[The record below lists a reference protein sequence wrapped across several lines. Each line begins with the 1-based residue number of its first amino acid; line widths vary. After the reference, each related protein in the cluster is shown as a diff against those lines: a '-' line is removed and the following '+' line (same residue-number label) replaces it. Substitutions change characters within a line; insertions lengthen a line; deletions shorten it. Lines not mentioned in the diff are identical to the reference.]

1 MNAPRRRVRFGGLFA
16 LIALFASVTVASA
29 APPANDDFA
38 DATAM
43 LEGVEQRA
51 DNTEATEEVDEDY
64 CDEGPTVY
72 WKFTATEAGDYL
84 AYATGSNTDT
94 EIGIND
100 AVDNNVGE
108 CPDDESSSYDAV
120 EDPWTMAVDDEIW
133 VQVGQHDADSRGTV
147 GAGIALIREGRDNF
161 EFRRTLSFRPG
172 APSAVAGFSTDGT
185 DTVETGEPV
194 TCGAETM
201 VETIW
206 YSFTPPTTGAWLIE
220 VKTVDDYEL
229 AVYEGSALD
238 SLTPLNCAFD
248 SGQTRVAVDLVAGRE
263 YAIQIEGDGG
273 SAADG
278 VLRAEFANDIRG
290 MSQVIDDADGEVGDN
305 SAATLFDDGR
315 PAVFYD
321 VSDSGMTDFVY
332 AERSADGV
340 WTRDPV
346 VEDLASTDSTW
357 VDIGVLPN
365 GNPVVSW
372 HDPVTG
378 DLMFAER
385 SGGTWTTVTVDDAG
399 TDAGEPHAM
408 VTRSDGS
415 VNIAYKA
422 DDGGQH
428 LRLATRTPGG
438 VWSDASVDTD
448 GSGGGTDLADH
459 VDMIVYDGAL
469 AIAAS
474 EGTNDE
480 MLVYMQD
487 GGSWDESV
495 VRSFFTWDGPGDS
508 TGADGNPSLNVSPD
522 GTLKVAVQDD
532 DIGHSWIATWDGS
545 SWSWEII
552 MSDRLIAELG
562 WASSIDLLWDHD
574 GRAIV
579 VWQDDNY
586 GGAVGVSVYEDGVWH
601 EQVSTSRLANP
612 FTASGYH
619 DTFADQMEAI
629 QMPDGRLAW
638 TVPHNDTDA
647 LYWAEDM
654 YRVCPSADTP
664 LGDVP
669 GTSFASED
677 VKCIYG
683 LGITTG
689 TSPTEYSPADF
700 VTREQMAAFLAR
712 LYRQLTGDECTGH
725 SHPFTDV
732 PGTSFAAEDVG
743 CIFFLGVT
751 TGTSDTTYSPA
762 DFVTREQM
770 ASFLARLY
778 RAVIDD
784 TCSGGTHPFTDISA
798 TSFAKDDI
806 PCIFGLKITTGT
818 SPGFYSPADD
828 VTREQMAAFLG
839 RFWRTK
845 AIFPS

>member
-1 MNAPRRRVRFGGLFA
+1 MNPPRKRARSVA
-16 LIALFASVTVASA
+16 LIALTTLIASVTVASA

-38 DATAM
+38 DATTM
-43 LEGVEQRA
+43 LEGIEQRA
-51 DNTEATEEVDEDY
+51 DNTEATEEVDEAY
-64 CDEGPTVY
+64 CGDGPTVY

-94 EIGIND
+94 QIGIND
-100 AVDNNVGE
+100 AVDNNVGA
-108 CPDDESSSYDAV
+108 CPDDEDSSYDAV
-120 EDPWTMAVDDEIW
+120 DDPWPMAVDDEIW
-133 VQVGQHDADSRGTV
+133 IQVGQYSEDSRGTV
-147 GAGIALIREGRDNF
+147 GAGIALIQEGRDNF
-161 EFRRTLSFRPG
+161 ADRRTLSFRTS
-172 APSAVAGFSTDGT
+172 APSAVTGFSTDGA

-194 TCGAETM
+194 VCGEGTM
-201 VETIW
+201 EETIW

-220 VKTVDDYEL
+220 VKSVDDYQL
-229 AVYEGSALD
+229 AVYEGSAVD
-238 SLTPLNCAFD
+238 SLTPINCTFD
-248 SGQTRVAVDLVAGRE
+248 GGQARVAADMVAGRE

-290 MSQVIDDADGEVGDN
+290 MAQVIDDAEGDVGDN
-305 SAATLFDDGR
+305 SAATLLADGR

-321 VSDSGMTDFVY
+321 VSEGGMTDFVY
-332 AERSADGV
+332 AERSPAGV
-340 WTRDPV
+340 WTRDIV
-346 VEDLASTDSTW
+346 AEDVASTSGTW

-372 HDPVTG
+372 HDPATG
-378 DLMFAER
+378 DLKFAER
-385 SGGTWTTVTVDDAG
+385 SGATWTTVTVDDSG
-399 TDAGEPHAM
+399 TDVGEPHAM

-415 VNIAYKA
+415 VNIAYQS
-422 DDGGQH
+422 DDGGNH

-438 VWSDASVDTD
+438 VWSDESVDTD
-448 GSGGGTDLADH
+448 GSGGGTGLAH
-459 VDMIVYDGAL
+459 EVDMIVYDGEL

-474 EGTNDE
+474 ESSNDE

-487 GGSWDESV
+487 GGSWDETV
-495 VRSFFTWDGPGDS
+495 VRSFFSWDGPGDA

-522 GTLKVAVQDD
+522 GTLHVAVQDD

-545 SWSWEII
+545 AWSWEII

-562 WASSIDLLWDHD
+562 WGSNIDLLWDHD

-601 EQVSTSRLANP
+601 EQISTSRLENP
-612 FTASGYH
+612 FTGMGYH
-619 DTFADQMEAI
+619 DSFTEQIEAI

-638 TVPHNDTDA
+638 TTQHNATDT

-700 VTREQMAAFLAR
+700 VTREQMAAFLGR

-725 SHPFTDV
+725 THPFTDV
-732 PGTSFAAEDVG
+732 PATSFAAEDVG
-743 CIFFLGVT
+743 CLFFLGIT

-762 DFVTREQM
+762 DLVTREQM

-784 TCSGGTHPFTDISA
+784 TCSGGAHPFTDISA
-798 TSFAKDDI
+798 TSFAKDDV
-806 PCIFGLKITTGT
+806 PCIFKLKITTGT
-818 SPGFYSPADD
+818 SATLYSPADN